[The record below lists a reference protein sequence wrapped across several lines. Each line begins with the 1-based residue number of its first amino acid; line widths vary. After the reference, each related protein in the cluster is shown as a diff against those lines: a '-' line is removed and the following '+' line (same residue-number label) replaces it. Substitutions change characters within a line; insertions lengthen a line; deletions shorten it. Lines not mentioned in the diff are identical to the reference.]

1 MAAHGVRVG
10 LALRRRS
17 VGCLGRVGGVVL
29 GEARGRGVVLD
40 AVVDGVDVVRRALV
54 AGQRALRGRLLGEFR
69 RDHDRQPGPRPA
81 AGVDVGAGDVL
92 GDARAVPAAG

>member
-1 MAAHGVRVG
+1 MVVFVLAFALLLRRELVDQLLRVGELLGGGRRDSLGVRVG

-54 AGQRALRGRLLGEFR
+54 TRQRALLSGLLS
-69 RDHDRQPGPRPA
+69 
-81 AGVDVGAGDVL
+81 
-92 GDARAVPAAG
+92 